1 MGKLLYK
8 MPEGAAQ
15 LELGL
20 TKVDQLVNSGRLRR
34 GPCRAGRADC
44 RRPTRSSLTTC
55 KTQRTPGESEER
67 ELEMTQFNTQT
78 INLPAATL
86 RVAFDDLDR
95 NMSKSGGAAILRVG
109 WEEYEPIVS
118 GCSEEIFYYYVGW
131 VGDEWG
137 LGDNGDWLD
146 RLDLD
151 HANRTVGS
159 SWNRHHYLPRTT
171 RGLNSAVLIT
181 RISEAVGCVARV
193 YVEQDSGDS
202 WHIFAEEL
210 AVLARQACTTA
221 FELYHDGDDDIESV
235 WERVVAGAE
244 DRLRRR

>member
-1 MGKLLYK
+1 M
-8 MPEGAAQ
+8 
-15 LELGL
+15 
-20 TKVDQLVNSGRLRR
+20 
-34 GPCRAGRADC
+34 
-44 RRPTRSSLTTC
+44 
-55 KTQRTPGESEER
+55 
-67 ELEMTQFNTQT
+67 
-78 INLPAATL
+78 
-86 RVAFDDLDR
+86 AFDDLDR

-146 RLDLD
+146 RLDSIMPTGPSVL
-151 HANRTVGS
+151 
-159 SWNRHHYLPRTT
+159 
-171 RGLNSAVLIT
+171 RGTAITICREPLEDSIARLIT
-181 RISEAVGCVARV
+181 RISEAVGYARV

-235 WERVVAGAE
+235 WERVVGRAE